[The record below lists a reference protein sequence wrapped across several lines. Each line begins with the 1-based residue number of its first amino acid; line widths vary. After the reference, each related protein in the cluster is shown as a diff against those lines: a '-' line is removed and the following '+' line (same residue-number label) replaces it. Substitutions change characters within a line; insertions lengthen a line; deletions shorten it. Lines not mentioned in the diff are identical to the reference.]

1 MTNFCGFLNKPSVY
15 DRYKYIQYNL
25 IFMSIEYMNQY
36 FFITFNEI
44 LKWNLPAAEEFFS
57 SERINALK

>member
-25 IFMSIEYMNQY
+25 IFMSIEYMNLY
-36 FFITFNEI
+36 FFYYF
-44 LKWNLPAAEEFFS
+44 
-57 SERINALK
+57 